1 MLMSNK
7 KIVESILK
15 YEAIINDGIL
25 EKKSVTDGF
34 SITLNLL
41 MVDYE
46 AFKNYFR
53 SDYFHIVFIESGEAT
68 ININLTDY
76 HVKKNDFLLSSPFDI
91 KRLIK
96 FTDCKI
102 STILFT
108 GDFLEKTDLLKST
121 NDVLAYFTSKYSPKW
136 SLNQNDS
143 AIVRKNMKELAEKQE
158 NILSHVYGKELLYLA
173 FTSYLYEISALAQ
186 KYAQSINK
194 NISRKES
201 LVINFTAL
209 LVAHFKKERA
219 LQFYASE
226 LNITAKYLTETI
238 KEITG
243 KTAGEIVESFVI
255 QEAKMLLNNP
265 ELSIAEIAEEL
276 NFSDQSFFGKFFKR
290 CTGFSPKNYR
300 LL

>member
-1 MLMSNK
+1 MSNK
-7 KIVESILK
+7 KIVENKLK
-15 YEAIINDGIL
+15 YDAIVKDDEL
-25 EKKSVTDGF
+25 EHKWVVDGF
-34 SITLNLL
+34 SITQHLA

-46 AFKNYFR
+46 AFKKYFR
-53 SDYFHIVFIESGEAT
+53 SDYFHMVFIESGEAT
-68 ININLTDY
+68 VNINLTDY
-76 HVKKNDFLLSSPFDI
+76 HVKKNDFILSSPFDI

-96 FTDCKI
+96 FTDCVI
-102 STILFT
+102 STIYFT
-108 GDFLEKTDLLKST
+108 GDFLEKTELLKST
-121 NDVLAYFTSKYSPKW
+121 NDVLSYFTSKYLPQW
-136 SLNQNDS
+136 ELDQNDA
-143 AIVRKNMKELAEKQE
+143 AIVKKNMKELAEKQE
-158 NILSHVYGKELLYLA
+158 TILSHLYGKELLYLS
-173 FTSYLYEISALAQ
+173 FTSFLYEIAALAQ

-194 NISRKES
+194 NISRKEN
-201 LVINFTAL
+201 LVMNFTAL
-209 LVAHFKKERA
+209 IVAHFKKERG

-238 KEITG
+238 KEMTG

>member
-1 MLMSNK
+1 MSKK

-15 YEAIINDGIL
+15 YEAIVNDGIL

-53 SDYFHIVFIESGEAT
+53 SDYFHLIFIESGEAT

-96 FTDCKI
+96 FKDCKI

-121 NDVLAYFTSKYSPKW
+121 NDVLTYFTSKYSPKW

-143 AIVRKNMKELAEKQE
+143 AIVKKNMKELDEKQG
-158 NILSHVYGKELLYLA
+158 NILPHPYGKELLYLA
-173 FTSYLYEISALAQ
+173 FTSFLYEIAALAQ

-194 NISRKES
+194 NISRKEN

-209 LVAHFKKERA
+209 IVAHFKKERS

-290 CTGFSPKNYR
+290 CTGFSPKSYR

>member
-1 MLMSNK
+1 MSDK
-7 KIVESILK
+7 KIVESKLK
-15 YEAIINDGIL
+15 YDAVVRDEIL
-25 EKKSVTDGF
+25 EHKSITDGF
-34 SITLNLL
+34 SVTLDLV
-41 MVDYE
+41 MVEYE

-53 SDYFHIVFIESGEAT
+53 SDYYHIVFIESGEAT

-96 FTDCKI
+96 FKDCKI

-108 GDFLEKTDLLKST
+108 SDFLEKTDLLKST
-121 NDVLAYFTSKYSPKW
+121 NDLLAYFTSKYSPKW

-143 AIVRKNMKELAEKQE
+143 VTIIKSMKELAEKQE
-158 NILSHVYGKELLYLA
+158 NIKTHLYGKELLYLA
-173 FTSYLYEISALAQ
+173 FTSYLYEMSALAQ
-186 KYAQSINK
+186 KYAQAIHK
-194 NISRKES
+194 NISRKEN
-201 LVINFTAL
+201 LVISFTAL
-209 LVAHFKKERA
+209 IIANFKKERA

-290 CTGFSPKNYR
+290 CTGLSPKNYR

>member
-1 MLMSNK
+1 MSNK
-7 KIVESILK
+7 KIVESKLK
-15 YEAIINDGIL
+15 YEAIVNDAIL
-25 EKKSVTDGF
+25 ENKSVVDGF
-34 SITLNLL
+34 SITLNIP
-41 MVDYE
+41 MIDYDS
-46 AFKNYFR
+46 FKNYFR
-53 SDYFHIVFIESGEAT
+53 SDYFHLIFIESGTAT
-68 ININLTDY
+68 VNINLTDY
-76 HVKKNDFLLSSPFDI
+76 HVKKNDFLVSSPFDI

-108 GDFLEKTDLLKST
+108 SDFLENTGLLKST
-121 NDVLAYFTSKYSPKW
+121 NDVLTYFTSKYSPHW
-136 SLNQNDS
+136 TLDQNDS
-143 AIVRKNMKELAEKQE
+143 AIVKKNMQELANKQD
-158 NILSHVYGKELLYLA
+158 NIISHPYGKELLLLS
-173 FTSYLYEISALAQ
+173 FTSFIYEIAALAQ
-186 KYAQSINK
+186 TYAQSINK
-194 NISRKES
+194 NISRKEN
-201 LVINFTAL
+201 LVISFTAL
-209 LVAHFKKERA
+209 LVTHFKKERG

-243 KTAGEIVESFVI
+243 KTAGEIVESFVM

-290 CTGFSPKNYR
+290 CTGVSPKNYR

>member
-1 MLMSNK
+1 MSNK
-7 KIVESILK
+7 KIVEAKLK
-15 YEAIINDGIL
+15 YEAIVKDAIL
-25 EKKSVTDGF
+25 GNKSVIDGF
-34 SITLNLL
+34 SITLDIAMIN
-41 MVDYE
+41 YA

-53 SDYFHIVFIESGEAT
+53 SDYFHLIFVEYGEAT
-68 ININLTDY
+68 VNINLTEY

-108 GDFLEKTDLLKST
+108 SDFLEKTDLLKST
-121 NDVLAYFTSKYSPKW
+121 NDVLTYFTSKYSPQW
-136 SLNQNDS
+136 TLDQNDS

-158 NILSHVYGKELLYLA
+158 SMTPHPYGKELLYLS
-173 FTSYLYEISALAQ
+173 FTSFLYEIAALAQ
-186 KYAQSINK
+186 KYAQSITK
-194 NISRKES
+194 NISRKEN
-201 LVINFTAL
+201 LVISFTT
-209 LVAHFKKERA
+209 LVVTNFKKERS

-226 LNITAKYLTETI
+226 LNITAKYLTETL

-243 KTAGEIVESFVI
+243 KTAGEIIESFVI

-265 ELSIAEIAEEL
+265 ELSISEIAEEL

-290 CTGFSPKNYR
+290 CSGVSPKNYR